1 MCNLQAPLGYATVI
15 SKSYNTH
22 THTLTGLI
30 LGIQNNLGGGPVV
43 RVWTKRFA
51 SFGGGPVVRVW
62 TKRFASFVISGSSL
76 VVAHMIATG
85 GLHGR

>member
-1 MCNLQAPLGYATVI
+1 VCNLQAPLGYATVI

-51 SFGGGPVVRVW
+51 S
-62 TKRFASFVISGSSL
+62 SVISGSSPM
-76 VVAHMIATG
+76 VAHMMATG

>member
-51 SFGGGPVVRVW
+51 SF
-62 TKRFASFVISGSSL
+62 VISGSSP
-76 VVAHMIATG
+76 VVAHMMATV